1 MSRKKKRKK
10 RIKILC
16 PEELKQNLIERK
28 DKSEDF
34 KELTLRLLELHNN
47 DVIKVSEIT
56 TVPEATLYE
65 WKREWNKKKRRG
77 LENRRG
83 EGGGRESRL
92 RKEEKA
98 ELKALL
104 KEKLYW
110 TTKEVISLVKEKYN
124 VSYSYVQMNRI
135 LREFI

>member
-1 MSRKKKRKK
+1 M
-10 RIKILC
+10 
-16 PEELKQNLIERK
+16 NG
-28 DKSEDF
+28 
-34 KELTLRLLELHNN
+34 
-47 DVIKVSEIT
+47 
-56 TVPEATLYE
+56 
-65 WKREWNKKKRRG
+65 RENGIKKRRG